1 MRTKRFQNTDR
12 GSIFRDVNA
21 LNPKRTPTEEEFVER
36 DEEMDRMESILQYID
51 HGGAR
56 HFLVTGPSGTGKTM
70 AVKIILQDL
79 ADYLGDLKTV
89 YMSDPENELRLL
101 RRISSDLELG
111 YGGTDINEYYDRIAE
126 TVIDKGIPTIV
137 VIDELEKLL
146 YNQRQGKNHG
156 NSFLKKLLEAEE
168 TVVNADTEG
177 TITIIGISNNGVV
190 EDRMSP
196 KVVSRF
202 GREHLKFSKYNAF
215 QLRKILERRKDNA
228 FQNGAVADGVIAKTA
243 AAMANDGGDARE
255 AIEALRVAGELAEQ
269 NGDVTVTLD
278 HVDKAR
284 DQIEADQ
291 IVHTVESLS
300 KQSHFVAYAVIALHK
315 EGGGKL
321 SIGEVYRKYQDLADE
336 QDCKV
341 ITQRRIVDLLKELDM
356 VGVFRREVVSK
367 GRHGR
372 KSEICVELGD
382 KTIEALQESLESK
395 YEFGSQ
401 TL

>member
-1 MRTKRFQNTDR
+1 
-12 GSIFRDVNA
+12 
-21 LNPKRTPTEEEFVER
+21 
-36 DEEMDRMESILQYID
+36 MESILQYIN

-70 AVKIILQDL
+70 AVKIILRDL
-79 ADYLGDLKTV
+79 EDYLGELETI

-101 RRISSDLELG
+101 RRISDDLDLG

-126 TVIDKGIPTIV
+126 TVIDKGVPTII

-177 TITIIGISNNGVV
+177 SITIIGISNNGVV
-190 EDRMSP
+190 EEQMSP
-196 KVVSRF
+196 KVTSRF
-202 GREHLKFSKYNAF
+202 GREHIKFSKYNGI
-215 QLRKILERRKDNA
+215 QLKKILKRREDNA
-228 FQNGAVADGVIAKTA
+228 FQSGAVADGVIAKTA
-243 AAMANDGGDARE
+243 ATMANDGGDARE
-255 AIEALRVAGELAEQ
+255 AIEALRVAGELAER

-278 HVDKAR
+278 HVDKAKE
-284 DQIEADQ
+284 QIEADQ

-300 KQSHFVAYAVIALHK
+300 KQSHFVAYAVTVLHQ
-315 EGGGKL
+315 EEAGKL
-321 SIGEVYRKYQDLADE
+321 SIGEIYQKYQDLADE

-341 ITQRRIVDLLKELDM
+341 ITQRRVVDLLKELDM

-367 GRHGR
+367 GRKGR

-382 KTIEALQESLESK
+382 KTVEALQESLESK
-395 YEFGSQ
+395 YEFSSQ
-401 TL
+401 AL